1 MSVTKAISDEELI
14 ARLVEDQ
21 GHDVLAL
28 TRRPYRYATS
38 APLEEVRVSMEDG
51 ADMELILKDLSRDR
65 LLRDARATK
74 PAFLHQPER
83 EIETYSRILTPAGI
97 GARCVAAVTEA
108 DPPRHWL
115 LLEKVPGVELWQ
127 VGELA
132 VWEEVARWLG
142 GLHARF
148 AGRIDELRAANAYLL
163 EYSLSWYRSWCERAR
178 GALARS
184 EDRRAS
190 TLQAALDGYDEAI
203 APLAAFPRTFVHGE
217 LYPSN
222 VLVVR
227 EDRPPR
233 VCPIDW
239 EMAAIGPGLID
250 VAALVGGWNPSER
263 ERLVAAYLSG
273 LPEGDAVRPAPETL
287 GADLARCRLHL
298 ALQWLGW
305 SPDWRPPPEHAH
317 DWIEEASMLVE
328 ELGLR

>member
-1 MSVTKAISDEELI
+1 MSVTKAVPDEELI
-14 ARLVEDQ
+14 TRLVKHQ
-21 GHDVLAL
+21 GHEVLAL
-28 TRRPYRYATS
+28 SRRPYRYATS

-51 ADMELILKDLSRDR
+51 REIKLILKDLSRER
-65 LLRDARATK
+65 LLRDARVTK
-74 PAFLHQPER
+74 PGFLHQPER
-83 EIETYSRILTPAGI
+83 EVETYRRIIAPAGI
-97 GARCVAAVTEA
+97 GARCIAAVSEP

-127 VGELA
+127 VGDLS
-132 VWEEVARWLG
+132 VWEEVASWLG

-148 AGRIDELRAANAYLL
+148 AGRIDELRAENPHLL
-163 EYSLSWYRSWCERAR
+163 EYSLSWYRAWCDRAR
-178 GALARS
+178 AALARS
-184 EDRRAS
+184 GDRRAS
-190 TLQAALDGYDEAI
+190 TLQGALEGYDEAI
-203 APLAAFPRTFVHGE
+203 APLAALPRTFVHGE

-227 EDRPPR
+227 DDGPPR

-250 VAALVGGWNPSER
+250 LAALVGGWDLPER

-287 GADLARCRLHL
+287 GVDLARCRLHL

-317 DWIEEASMLVE
+317 DWIGEASMLVQ
-328 ELGLR
+328 ELGLS